1 MTQKSGDFIR
11 AQTGEFNQRRLEKR
25 ALTGEQCAQHK
36 TGGELF
42 RTPQM
47 RDEIAQANIGVI
59 GGVIGQNDIGA
70 VARFTK
76 RQRGARFAQPAA
88 LQNQRLQTT
97 RCGRDQ
103 FAAHGRRQ
111 ASSG

>member
-1 MTQKSGDFIR
+1 MRNEITQAGVS
-11 AQTGEFNQRRLEKR
+11 
-25 ALTGEQCAQHK
+25 
-36 TGGELF
+36 
-42 RTPQM
+42 
-47 RDEIAQANIGVI
+47 VI

-70 VARFTK
+70 VARLAE

-97 RCGRDQ
+97 RGGRGL